1 MQVPD
6 LDAVFI
12 GSDRHSAV
20 RHGAGAAKLFVAF
33 DTGNGEERCKIAVRR
48 VLQNTFGALRH
59 AFVDQDVCVA
69 DARGK
74 RKGKNAQC
82 ADREHAENGTHDIE
96 HGTAHGRDGA
106 ELFPCRA
113 NL

>member
-1 MQVPD
+1 MQ
-6 LDAVFI
+6 
-12 GSDRHSAV
+12 DRCPACSSEYI
-20 RHGAGAAKLFVAF
+20 L
-33 DTGNGEERCKIAVRR
+33 E
-48 VLQNTFGALRH
+48 LRH
-59 AFVDQDVCVA
+59 AFVDQNVCVA
-69 DARGK
+69 DARSK